1 MSLYPKLEDDD
12 PLAPIIASVKTCQN
26 YRTVINDELM
36 RRFGRKS
43 LGRLSE
49 FLWWPRQM
57 RENFRVKVYQQ
68 LLELANDEQFLRRLF
83 VVGLWPNRGW
93 WHATCCSKNEVKHER
108 AETDR

>member
-1 MSLYPKLEDDD
+1 
-12 PLAPIIASVKTCQN
+12 
-26 YRTVINDELM
+26 M

-83 VVGLWPNRGW
+83 VVGMRPERGW
-93 WHATCCSKNEVKHER
+93 GGTQRAARKRVKRRGEYER